1 MERKILIADDHAIVR
16 YGVSLIIR
24 EEVPGSVITEVDN
37 FNDALSLV
45 EKEHFHLLILDINLP
60 GGNSIQML
68 DQIRQKQPSIKILVF
83 TAYEESTFAI
93 RYMQAGA
100 DGYLIKNSAADEIG
114 RALRTVLSSQLYVSD
129 SVKESL
135 LADKLNRHNS
145 EANPL
150 RLLSNRE
157 NDVLQLMLQGK
168 SVSEIAN
175 MLNVHTTTIST
186 YKNRIFEK
194 MNTRNLVELIEKY
207 RLFQS

>member
-135 LADKLNRHNS
+135 LADKLNRQNS
-145 EANPL
+145 SANPL
-150 RLLSNRE
+150 QLLSNRE

>member
-68 DQIRQKQPSIKILVF
+68 DQVRQKQPSIKILVF

-135 LADKLNRHNS
+135 LADKLNRQNS
-145 EANPL
+145 SANPL
-150 RLLSNRE
+150 QLLSNRE